1 MASQDDVRRI
11 ALDLAGVT
19 QDGLSYRV
27 DGHLIAWPWLERI
40 DPKKARVP
48 NPDVLVVRVAS
59 ELDKHALIDLDP
71 AVFFTEP
78 HFDGWPM
85 VLIRLKAI
93 DETLLA
99 KLLADSWALAKAKR
113 KRR

>member
-11 ALDLAGVT
+11 ALALADVT
-19 QDGLSYRV
+19 QEGLAFRADGK
-27 DGHLIAWPWLERI
+27 LIAWPWLERL

-85 VLIRLKAI
+85 VLIRLAEV
-93 DETLLA
+93 DEPMLT
-99 KLLADSWALAKAKR
+99 KCLADSWALAKAKR